1 MEDDPFDASVWSTNP
16 ASTSK
21 VEEALPV
28 KEAPSE
34 TPTSPAAD
42 GDGFDDF
49 DDFGAP
55 AAPAGEGDAADFGDE
70 FGDFGETIESESVT
84 FVQAE
89 QPPPAP
95 PPAPTENLEALVLDP
110 MPSREE
116 LERQIDALIAP
127 IFPIDT
133 GQFSDEP
140 IREVNGIG
148 QMLVTKSSRD
158 LYRTLTE
165 IPSDMTRPVNWTRS
179 RIRRQQ
185 LIALGVPV
193 NLDEVLP
200 TSSAKPL
207 PTLHITT
214 TPTARPASAPP
225 GRPSTPAG
233 LNSRAAT
240 PVPGH
245 RTPRTG
251 TGPPPL
257 GPAPRIDMDK
267 AEEVL
272 RYTESQSSILPL
284 AAVESQLAEIRT
296 VTEQA
301 NALLAHLLQSRDV
314 LQQDSETYNT
324 LIAELVGEAQK
335 AKAPPTN
342 RWGRRKE
349 KSSSMMSS

>member
-1 MEDDPFDASVWSTNP
+1 
-16 ASTSK
+16 
-21 VEEALPV
+21 
-28 KEAPSE
+28 
-34 TPTSPAAD
+34 
-42 GDGFDDF
+42 
-49 DDFGAP
+49 
-55 AAPAGEGDAADFGDE
+55 
-70 FGDFGETIESESVT
+70 
-84 FVQAE
+84 
-89 QPPPAP
+89 
-95 PPAPTENLEALVLDP
+95 

-116 LERQIDALIAP
+116 LERQIDALVAP

-148 QMLVTKSSRD
+148 QMLVTKGSRD

-165 IPSDMTRPVNWTRS
+165 IPPDMTRPVNWTIS

-200 TSSAKPL
+200 TSTAKPL

-214 TPTARPASAPP
+214 DPTGRPASAPP

-233 LNSRAAT
+233 LSSRAAT
-240 PVPGH
+240 PGPGH
-245 RTPRTG
+245 RTPN

-257 GPAPRIDMDK
+257 GPAPKLDMDK
-267 AEEVL
+267 AEDVL
-272 RYTESQSSILPL
+272 RLSESQISILPL
-284 AAVESQLAEIRT
+284 SAVQSQLAEIRA

-314 LQQDSETYNT
+314 LQQDSETYNNF
-324 LIAELVGEAQK
+324 IAELVGVAQK
-335 AKAPPTN
+335 AKAPAVN